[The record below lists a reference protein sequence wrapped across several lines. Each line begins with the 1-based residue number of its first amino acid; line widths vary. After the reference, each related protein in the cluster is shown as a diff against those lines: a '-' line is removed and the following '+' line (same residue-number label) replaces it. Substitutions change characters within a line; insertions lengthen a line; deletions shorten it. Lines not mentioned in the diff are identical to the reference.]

1 MNVHKAITFMMNI
14 TLTTMDERA
23 VIVRKDFISSV
34 LIERLCGLQSIVQEV
49 GQMKVFL
56 IDQENF

>member
-1 MNVHKAITFMMNI
+1 MHKAITFMMNI

-23 VIVRKDFISSV
+23 VIIRKDFNSSI
-34 LIERLCGLQSIVQEV
+34 LIERLCGIQSIVQEV
-49 GQMKVFL
+49 GQMEVSL